1 MYKKRISIFIRYPF
15 LSGIPYIALALVILM
30 ILHGNKIVAF
40 VFIGVGVLSV
50 IYYYSEYSDLKHKQL
65 MRMVANNQS
74 KQSGHEKEP
83 IKYQEASLPGYQEE
97 YERAQEVKT
106 SEGNKEPEIRPVIDT
121 SDTTKTSIA
130 ITYGLK
136 KYLDRN
142 KLDGETFSDEL
153 VRLLSRQH

>member
-1 MYKKRISIFIRYPF
+1 MYKKRISIFIRYPP
-15 LSGIPYIALALVILM
+15 LSGILYIALALVILM
-30 ILHGNKIVAF
+30 ILHGNEIVAF

-83 IKYQEASLPGYQEE
+83 IKYQEASLPGYHKE
-97 YERAQEVKT
+97 YERAQEVKAN
-106 SEGNKEPEIRPVIDT
+106 EANKEPEIRPVIDT

>member
-1 MYKKRISIFIRYPF
+1 MYKKRISNFIRYPF
-15 LSGIPYIALALVILM
+15 LSGILYIALALVILM
-30 ILHGNKIVAF
+30 VLHVNKIVAF

-83 IKYQEASLPGYQEE
+83 IKYQEASLPGYHKE
-97 YERAQEVKT
+97 YERAQEVKA
-106 SEGNKEPEIRPVIDT
+106 SEGNKKPEIRPVIDT

-136 KYLDRN
+136 KYLDQN